1 MSNTDQK
8 AVTFKERLIR
18 LEQERLDNAEAK
30 KDLGAEM
37 KSANL
42 LKEEIAGIK
51 LAVKR
56 HFETQERRVFRESV
70 ESFAEALGDF
80 KDSPLGAAAVSR
92 HSHDG

>member
-1 MSNTDQK
+1 MNTDER
-8 AVTFKERLIR
+8 AHTFKERLIR

-56 HFETQERRVFRESV
+56 HFETQEKREFRESV

-80 KDSPLGAAAVSR
+80 KDLPLGAAAVSR
-92 HSHDG
+92 HAA